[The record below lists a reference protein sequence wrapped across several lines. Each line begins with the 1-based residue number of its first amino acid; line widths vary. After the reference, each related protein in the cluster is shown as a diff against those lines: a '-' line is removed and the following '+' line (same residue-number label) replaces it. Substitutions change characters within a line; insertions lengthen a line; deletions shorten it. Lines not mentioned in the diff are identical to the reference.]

1 MILTQHKH
9 KIILSAI
16 ILLFALTNISAQNK
30 GSYID
35 YQKYRLQKV
44 PKFRGFEGND
54 SISHYFFQIYGG
66 SSFALVPGIANGIKH
81 PGAELGVALGQW
93 FTPVH
98 GARLSLFGKYYN
110 AYPQGEVVRVKGVGA
125 SLDYMMNLSALAK
138 DLNAGRKFELLGIA
152 GGEYLFP
159 QFEKGYSGSYG
170 LRAGVQARYAL
181 NYGSVFFI
189 EPRIGIYSDNLDFTD
204 SWRDYNIA
212 GSLVAGIEFRTTSR
226 NRRYTDKL
234 HSSSFRENTFLFSG
248 LGIGGLIAP
257 GCSDLDRYAGG
268 NFFAGLGR
276 WFSPYSGARL
286 TGKAAVFKY
295 PVTKSKV
302 KALGLQADYLL
313 NLSNVFYGYDA
324 SRFFN
329 LTAVTGFNYDYLGN
343 TKDENLFGV
352 GAGLKASF
360 KLSDEFSFFLEPRV
374 NYYPGQYY
382 ASGLNGEYHS
392 RANFMINAGFELN
405 SNPQKFSSTK
415 EKIVSSSLAD
425 NTFIGIAYGFNSP
438 MQQTAFYK
446 SNVDPR
452 AALYVGKWFTGISG
466 LRLSADLGKL
476 WKSDKQPQAKIATIG
491 ADYLFNIT
499 SLINGYDRDRKFDLI
514 AAAGANLAF
523 RSSSINH
530 KTYLGGEVSLQ
541 GLWNITPSFGLFLE
555 PQLRLY
561 SDNFAERSL
570 HFAKMD
576 GVMALMGGVNLRL
589 RGCNASQKR
598 LFKNDNKGNSYFAF
612 SVGANSLATHIKR
625 ANAFG
630 FSGQMAFGKWINPVA
645 GWRLGVNG
653 EYRQENALKYLYGGA
668 EADYMLSLSTMA
680 FGYDPDRRLNLN
692 AFAGLNAGVDY
703 ERRSLDFVPGIS
715 AGGQVVFKAS
725 PTVDLFIEP
734 KATVRSRFRNSGAKD
749 VINVQVGLNY
759 KLSAEKIAHAQDFA
773 KDDHSRY
780 FISASLGVGGYGGS
794 FNNGNL
800 KGKDLSGTYSLAIG
814 KRLSPVSYFRLGLN
828 RKELNN
834 ATSSDVDVTAFN
846 ADYIANLTT
855 LAAGYDKDRKLELL
869 GVVGTSI
876 NLASK
881 NGFDLTIPLGL
892 KLGVQAKIGLSKK
905 IDLTLEPALDL
916 YNKSIDKSY
925 NRSGRVTG
933 EFKVGINYNL

>member
-1 MILTQHKH
+1 MISIQYKH
-9 KIILSAI
+9 KKILSAI
-16 ILLFALTNISAQNK
+16 ILLFVLTNIGAQNK

-44 PKFRGFEGND
+44 PKFRSFEGND
-54 SISHYFFQIYGG
+54 SISHSFFQIYGG
-66 SSFALVPGIANGIKH
+66 SSFALVPGITNGIKY
-81 PGAELGVALGQW
+81 PGAELGVSLGQW
-93 FTPVH
+93 FTPIH

-110 AYPQGEVVRVKGVGA
+110 AYPLGELVRVKGVGV
-125 SLDYMMNLSALAK
+125 SLDYLMNLSALAK
-138 DLNAGRKFELLGIA
+138 DFNAGRKFELLGIA

-170 LRAGVQARYAL
+170 FRAGLQARYAL

-212 GSLVAGIEFRTTSR
+212 GSLVAGIEFRTTPR
-226 NRRYTDKL
+226 NRRYTDRF
-234 HSSSFRENTFLFSG
+234 HSSLFRDNVFLFSG

-268 NFFAGLGR
+268 NFFAGLGK

-286 TGKAAVFKY
+286 TGKATVFKY
-295 PVTKSKV
+295 PVTKNKV

-313 NLSNVFYGYDA
+313 NLNNLFYGYDA

-329 LTAVTGFNYDYLGN
+329 LTAVTGFNYDYLRNG
-343 TKDENLFGV
+343 KDQNLFGV

-360 KLSDEFSFFLEPRV
+360 KLSDEFCFFLEPRV

-382 ASGLNGEYHS
+382 ATGLNGEYHS

-415 EKIVSSSLAD
+415 KKMENSSLAD

-438 MQQTAFYK
+438 MKQAAFYK
-446 SNVDPR
+446 NNVDPR

-476 WKSDKQPQAKIATIG
+476 WKSNKQPGAKIATIG

-499 SLINGYDRDRKFDLI
+499 SLMNGYDLDRKFDLI
-514 AAAGANLAF
+514 GAVGANLAF
-523 RSSSINH
+523 RSSSLNH

-541 GLWNITPSFGLFLE
+541 GLWNVTPSFGLFLE

-561 SDNFAERSL
+561 SDNFAERSI

-576 GVMALMGGVNLRL
+576 GVLALMGGVNLRL
-589 RGCNASQKR
+589 KDFSTKQKS
-598 LFKNDNKGNSYFAF
+598 LFRNDNKSNSYFAF
-612 SVGANSLATHIKR
+612 SAGTNFLATHIKR

-630 FSGQMAFGKWINPVA
+630 FSGQMALGKWINPVA
-645 GWRLGVNG
+645 GWRLGMNG

-692 AFAGLNAGVDY
+692 AFVGLNAGVDY
-703 ERRSLDFVPGIS
+703 EHRSLDFVPGIS

-734 KATVRSRFRNSGAKD
+734 KATLRSRFRNSGAKD
-749 VINVQVGLNY
+749 VMNVQIGLNY
-759 KLSAEKIAHAQDFA
+759 KLSSEKIAYAQDFA
-773 KDDHSRY
+773 KDDHSKY
-780 FISASLGVGGYGGS
+780 FVTASLGIGGYGGS
-794 FNNGNL
+794 FNNGDL
-800 KGKDLSGTYSLAIG
+800 KAKDLSGMYTLAIG
-814 KRLSPVSYFRLGLN
+814 KRISPVSYFRLGLN
-828 RKELNN
+828 RKDLTN
-834 ATSSDVDVTAFN
+834 ATSSDVVVTAFN
-846 ADYIANLTT
+846 ADYMANLTT
-855 LAAGYDKDRKLELL
+855 LAAGYDKDRKLEFL
-869 GVVGTSI
+869 GVVGASI

-881 NGFDLTIPLGL
+881 KGFDLTIPLGL
-892 KLGVQAKIGLSKK
+892 ELGVQAKIGLSRK

-925 NRSGRVTG
+925 NRRGRATG